1 MKIDHSVQF
10 ETPAKRIQEFLEA
23 KSSAFQ
29 PFGPAASMIADLGWI
44 MLLAFGG
51 IFLLVI
57 VLLVLALRRSRRPAA
72 VRPPMGDTIFIA
84 LGGLILPTLILVPL
98 LIHTLL
104 VTKKLEA
111 PADALVIRLT
121 GFMWWWDVKYPEQDI
136 TIANEIYVPV
146 GQPVRLEMT
155 SGDVIHS
162 FWPPSLS
169 GKTDLIPGQTTV
181 HWLEVDE
188 PGSYRA
194 QCAEFCGLQHARM
207 ALMVIALPPDE
218 FAAWTTKKQNAGVE
232 VHDPILQQGQRAFL
246 NEGCGECH
254 TIRGTAAQG
263 KVGPD
268 LTHIGSR
275 SSLGA
280 GVVANNY
287 GSLAGWVANPQALK
301 PGNHMP
307 PSYVQAEDYHPLIT
321 YLMSLE

>member
-1 MKIDHSVQF
+1 MNLNQRMDSS
-10 ETPAKRIQEFLEA
+10 RIQDFLEA
-23 KSSAFQ
+23 KSSAFK
-29 PFGPAASMIADLGWI
+29 PFGPVASMISDLWWL
-44 MLLAFGG
+44 MLIAFAG
-51 IFLLVI
+51 IFLLVL
-57 VLLVLALRRSRRPAA
+57 VLLTLALLRQRWQGTP
-72 VRPPMGDTIFIA
+72 RPPLGDTTFIT
-84 LGGLILPTLILVPL
+84 LGGVILPGVILIPL

-104 VTKKLEA
+104 VTKKLE
-111 PADALVIRLT
+111 PPEDALVIRLT
-121 GFMWWWDVKYPEQDI
+121 GYMWWWDVQYPAQGI

-146 GQPVRLEMT
+146 GQAVRLEMT

-181 HWLEVDE
+181 HWLEVDKA
-188 PGSYRA
+188 GSYRA

-207 ALMVIALPPDE
+207 ALMVIAVSSEE
-218 FAAWTTKKQNAGVE
+218 FAAWVSTRQTPKTLPDN
-232 VHDPILQQGQRAFL
+232 PTLQRGQEAFM

-254 TIRGTAAQG
+254 TIRGTPAQG

-280 GVVANNY
+280 GVIANSY

-301 PGNHMP
+301 PGNRMP
-307 PSYVQAEDYHPLIT
+307 PSYVKAEDYHPLIT

>member
-1 MKIDHSVQF
+1 MDLNQHMDSS
-10 ETPAKRIQEFLEA
+10 RIQEFLEA
-23 KSSAFQ
+23 KSSAFK
-29 PFGPAASMIADLGWI
+29 PFGPVASMISDLWWI
-44 MLLAFGG
+44 MLIAFAG
-51 IFLLVI
+51 IFLLVL
-57 VLLVLALRRSRRPAA
+57 VLLTLALLRQRWQGTP
-72 VRPPMGDTIFIA
+72 RPPLGDTTFIT
-84 LGGLILPTLILVPL
+84 LGGVILPGVILIPL
-98 LIHTLL
+98 LIYTLL
-104 VTKKLEA
+104 VTKKLEP

-121 GFMWWWDVKYPEQDI
+121 GYMWWWDVQYPAQGI

-146 GQPVRLEMT
+146 GQAVRLEMT

-181 HWLEVDE
+181 HWLEVDKA
-188 PGSYRA
+188 GSYRA

-207 ALMVIALPPDE
+207 ALMVIAVSPEE
-218 FAAWTTKKQNAGVE
+218 FAAWVSTRQTPKPLADN
-232 VHDPILQQGQRAFL
+232 PTLQQGQKAFM

-254 TIRGTAAQG
+254 TIRGTPAQG

-280 GVVANNY
+280 GVIANSY

-301 PGNHMP
+301 PGNRMP
-307 PSYVQAEDYHPLIT
+307 PSYVKAEDYHPLIT

>member
-1 MKIDHSVQF
+1 MKIHLPLQLQ
-10 ETPAKRIQEFLEA
+10 TQANRIQEFLEA
-23 KSSAFQ
+23 KSSAFE
-29 PFGPAASMIADLGWI
+29 PFGPAAAMISDLWWI

-51 IFLLVI
+51 IFLLVL
-57 VLLVLALRRSRRPAA
+57 VLLTLALMRRRWQTTP
-72 VRPPMGDTIFIA
+72 RPPMGDTTFIT
-84 LGGLILPTLILVPL
+84 LGGLILPAIILVPL
-98 LIHTLL
+98 LIYTLL
-104 VTKKLEA
+104 VTKKLQPPEN
-111 PADALVIRLT
+111 ALVIRLT
-121 GFMWWWDVKYPEQDI
+121 GYMWWWDVKYPQQDI

-146 GQPVRLEMT
+146 GRPVRLEMT

-181 HWLEVDE
+181 HWLEVDK

-207 ALMVIALPPDE
+207 ALMVIALPPEE
-218 FAAWTTKKQNAGVE
+218 FEAWTAKRQSAVAD
-232 VHDPILQQGQRAFL
+232 VVDPTLQHGQRAFL
-246 NEGCGECH
+246 AEGCGECH

-280 GVVANNY
+280 GVIANSY

-301 PGNHMP
+301 PGNRMP
-307 PSYVQAEDYHPLIT
+307 PSYVKAEDYHPLIT
-321 YLMSLE
+321 YLMSLQ

>member
-1 MKIDHSVQF
+1 MKIDLILQLQAPSN
-10 ETPAKRIQEFLEA
+10 RIQEFLEA
-23 KSSAFQ
+23 KSSAFK
-29 PFGPAASMIADLGWI
+29 PFGPAASMISDLWWI
-44 MLLAFGG
+44 MLIAFGG
-51 IFLLVI
+51 IFLLVL
-57 VLLVLALRRSRRPAA
+57 VLLALALLRRRWQTTP
-72 VRPPMGDTIFIA
+72 RPPMGDTTFIT
-84 LGGLILPTLILVPL
+84 LGGLVLPSVILVPL
-98 LIHTLL
+98 LIYTLL
-104 VTKKLEA
+104 VTKKLQA
-111 PADALVIRLT
+111 PEDAMVIRLT
-121 GFMWWWDVKYPEQDI
+121 GYMWWWNVKYPLQDI

-146 GQPVRLEMT
+146 GKPVRLEMT

-181 HWLEVDE
+181 HWLEVDK

-207 ALMVIALPPDE
+207 ALMVIAVPPDE
-218 FAAWTTKKQNAGVE
+218 FDAWTAKRQSAVTAA
-232 VHDPILQQGQRAFL
+232 HDPTLQQGQRAFMD
-246 NEGCGECH
+246 EGCGECH

-280 GVVANNY
+280 GVIANSY

-301 PGNHMP
+301 PGNRMP
-307 PSYVQAEDYHPLIT
+307 PSYVKAEDYHPLIT

>member
-1 MKIDHSVQF
+1 MKIYANPQS
-10 ETPAKRIQEFLEA
+10 AANRIEEFLEA
-23 KSSAFQ
+23 KSSGFH
-29 PFGPAASMIADLGWI
+29 PFGPVAAMISDLWWV
-44 MLLAFGG
+44 MLAVFTA
-51 IFLLVI
+51 IFLLVL
-57 VLLVLALRRSRRPAA
+57 VLLALGLLRRRQSKDPQ
-72 VRPPMGDTIFIA
+72 PPLGDIRFITW
-84 LGGLILPTLILVPL
+84 GGLVMPALILVPL
-98 LIHTLL
+98 LVYTLIT
-104 VTKKLEA
+104 TKKLQ
-111 PADALVIRLT
+111 PPGDALTIRLT
-121 GFMWWWDVKYPEQDI
+121 GYMWWWDVQYPESGI

-181 HWLEVDE
+181 HWLQVDQA
-188 PGSYRA
+188 GSYRA

-207 ALMVIALPPDE
+207 ALLVIAVSPEE
-218 FAAWTTKKQNAGVE
+218 FAAWTTQRQKPMAVAEDATK
-232 VHDPILQQGQRAFL
+232 QQGQRAFM

-280 GVVANNY
+280 GVVANSY

-301 PGNHMP
+301 PGNRMP
-307 PSYVQAEDYHPLIT
+307 PSYVKAEDYHPLIT